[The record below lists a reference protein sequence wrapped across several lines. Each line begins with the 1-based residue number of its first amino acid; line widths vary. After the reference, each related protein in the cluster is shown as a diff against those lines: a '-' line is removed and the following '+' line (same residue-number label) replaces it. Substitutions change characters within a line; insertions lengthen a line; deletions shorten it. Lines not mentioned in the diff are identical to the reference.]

1 MRKKQIPAVNDSFD
15 KDIKDIKHSW
25 PPEQKR
31 KVILRVIILAALL
44 IFIISLNVFY
54 RK

>member
-1 MRKKQIPAVNDSFD
+1 MKKKQIAAVEDSSD
-15 KDIKDIKHSW
+15 KDTKEIKHSW